1 MANLSSAVNYQIN
14 NASLFLNLVD
24 PIGTRGS
31 ASFNAN
37 REVRNIATEEGY
49 PSPIQGYDRVISWN
63 ATITAEVTQ
72 VNSGTWGFLFERGS
86 TVTAGE
92 AFPAN
97 ANLFYTAGQYFS
109 GVALTGTLGDGT
121 KIAVQFPLALLN
133 TYEWSSD
140 SQNEGSVSCT
150 FTAVL
155 SSSAASVSKDAAPYK
170 IDLSA

>member
-1 MANLSSAVNYQIN
+1 MANLSTATSYQIN
-14 NASLFLNLVD
+14 NASLFINTAD

-49 PSPIQGYDRVISWN
+49 ASPIQGYDRVISWN

-72 VNSGTWGFLFERGS
+72 LNSGSWSLFEKGG
-86 TVTAGE
+86 TVVAGDLI
-92 AFPAN
+92 PAN

-109 GVALTGTLGDGT
+109 GIALVGTLGDGT
-121 KIAVQFPLALLN
+121 RIGVKFPLGLLN

-140 SQNEGSVSCT
+140 SQNEGAVSCT

-155 SSSAASVSKDAAPYK
+155 STTAASVSKDACPFT
-170 IDLSA
+170 IDLSY